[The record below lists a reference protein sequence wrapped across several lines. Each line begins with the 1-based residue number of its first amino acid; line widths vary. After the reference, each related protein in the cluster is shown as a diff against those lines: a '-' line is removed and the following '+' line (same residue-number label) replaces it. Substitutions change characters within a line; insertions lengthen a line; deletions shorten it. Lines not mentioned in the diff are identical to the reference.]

1 MTCNE
6 IENRLPAYLEN
17 NLSPEEK
24 KNIKGHIASCPR
36 CSRAAEALRKA
47 QGIVQD
53 LTEVEPP
60 PFFEQRIMSRV
71 REEAAQKQG
80 LLRKL
85 FYPLYIKIPIQ
96 AFATLMVAVM
106 AFSIY
111 RTVMPEL
118 KDLAPPAITMT
129 EPAKDK
135 ATPESHKTPVAPA
148 AVTPVMRTP
157 AGDLPE
163 KKQQRFVAPAIE
175 HGEKAD
181 RVAGSAAP
189 LQEEQAV
196 TMKPA
201 APPAMAVREK
211 EKLPLRAEALR
222 MTQDRADKQEAVQSF
237 ETLLPERKR
246 KGEMATVGAAPAPSQ
261 ATDATAAKRS
271 ALDLTIHVRDV
282 HVAVREVEERLGQVN
297 GRIIER
303 QRRDGREFLIAEV
316 AAQNLAA
323 FLDRVETVGR
333 VKVEKGSRDVPG
345 ANVTVNMEIA
355 GEP

>member
-17 NLSPEEK
+17 HLSPEEK
-24 KNIKGHIASCPR
+24 NSIEGHLASCPR
-36 CSRAAEALRKA
+36 CNRASAALKKAEE
-47 QGIVQD
+47 IVQD

-96 AFATLMVAVM
+96 AFATLMVAVI

-135 ATPESHKTPVAPA
+135 ATPESHKTPLAPA
-148 AVTPVMRTP
+148 AVTPVKRTP

-163 KKQQRFVAPAIE
+163 KKQQRFVAPTIE
-175 HGEKAD
+175 HGAKAD
-181 RVAGSAAP
+181 RVAGSPSP

-201 APPAMAVREK
+201 VPAMAVREK
-211 EKLPLRAEALR
+211 ENLQLRAE
-222 MTQDRADKQEAVQSF
+222 T
-237 ETLLPERKR
+237 
-246 KGEMATVGAAPAPSQ
+246 PS
-261 ATDATAAKRS
+261 
-271 ALDLTIHVRDV
+271 LIHLTIQVKDV
-282 HVAVREVEERLGQVN
+282 HVAVREVEGRLSQVN

-303 QRRDGREFLIAEV
+303 RRRDGREFLKAEV

>member
-17 NLSPEEK
+17 HLSPEEK
-24 KNIKGHIASCPR
+24 NSIEGHLASCPH
-36 CSRAAEALRKA
+36 CNRAAEALRKA

-96 AFATLMVAVM
+96 AFATLMVAVI

-129 EPAKDK
+129 EPAKDR

-148 AVTPVMRTP
+148 AVTPVKRTP
-157 AGDLPE
+157 EGDFPE

-175 HGEKAD
+175 HGAKAD
-181 RVAGSAAP
+181 RVAGSPSP

-201 APPAMAVREK
+201 VPAMAVREK
-211 EKLPLRAEALR
+211 ENLQLRAETLSKA
-222 MTQDRADKQEAVQSF
+222 QDKAGKQEAGRSF
-237 ETLLPERKR
+237 ETSIPERKR
-246 KGEMATVGAAPAPSQ
+246 KGEMATVGAAPAPSR
-261 ATDATAAKRS
+261 ATDAVTQRS
-271 ALDLTIHVRDV
+271 AIHLTIQVKDV
-282 HVAVREVEERLGQVN
+282 HVAVREVEGRLSQVN

-303 QRRDGREFLIAEV
+303 RRRDGREFLKAEV